1 MRQCRLKVS
10 ILFLLFFFFATPVL
24 ADDFLAGTEDVPL
37 MQGLTLLSDETFDFD
52 TEDGRLYF
60 SKANTSVDSAKV
72 WDFYRKTLPQLGW
85 VEKETG
91 SFAREGDI
99 LRISIDNQTLD
110 GKKSNT
116 VVFELVTKSK

>member
-1 MRQCRLKVS
+1 MRQCRLIVNA
-10 ILFLLFFFFATPVL
+10 LFLLLFIFAKPVW

-37 MQGLTLLSDETFDFD
+37 MQGLTLLTDETFDFD

-60 SKANTSVDSAKV
+60 SKANAAIDSEKI

-85 VEKETG
+85 SEKESGT
-91 SFAREGDI
+91 FVREGDV
-99 LRISIDNQTLD
+99 LRISIDKQSLEN
-110 GKKSNT
+110 KKSNT

>member
-10 ILFLLFFFFATPVL
+10 ILFLLFFFFVAPVL

-85 VEKETG
+85 VEKG
-91 SFAREGDI
+91 SGTFVREGDV
-99 LRISIDNQTLD
+99 LRISIDKQSLEN
-110 GKKSNT
+110 KKSNT

>member
-1 MRQCRLKVS
+1 MRRCRPEVS
-10 ILFLLFFFFATPVL
+10 LFFLLFFIFATPVL

-60 SKANTSVDSAKV
+60 SKANTSVDSEKI

-85 VEKETG
+85 VEEEKG
-91 SFAREGDI
+91 SFSREGDV
-99 LRISIDNQTLD
+99 LRISIDNQSAEN
-110 GKKSNT
+110 KKSNT

>member
-10 ILFLLFFFFATPVL
+10 LLFLLFFVFATPVL

-37 MQGLTLLSDETFDFD
+37 MQGLTLLSDEIFDFD

-60 SKANTSVDSAKV
+60 SKANTSVDSEKI

-85 VEKETG
+85 VEEETG
-91 SFAREGDI
+91 TFAREGDV
-99 LRISIDNQTLD
+99 LRISIDNQSTEN
-110 GKKSNT
+110 KKSNI
-116 VVFELVTKSK
+116 VIFELVTKSK